1 MTARS
6 GLIVTGGSRGIG
18 AATARLAARQGYKVC
33 LSYVRDAAAAAA
45 VVADIEASGGTAI
58 AVQADVGSEADVAT
72 LFQTAEAELGPLCA
86 LINNAGVTGPI
97 GAFPDA
103 ETAAFRSVFDT
114 NVLGSLYCARE
125 AVRRFLPQGRGV
137 IVNLSSVAATTGA
150 PGEYVPYAASKAAID
165 AFTLGLAR
173 EVANHGIR
181 VNAVAPG
188 STLTDIHAAA
198 GEPDRPARVRTRI
211 PMQRLAEPDEI
222 ARAIVWLLSDD
233 ASYVTGAVLRVA
245 GGF

>member
-1 MTARS
+1 MPS

-18 AATARLAARQGYKVC
+18 AATARLAARRGFRVC
-33 LSYVRDAAAAAA
+33 VNYTRDAAAADA
-45 VVADIEASGGTAI
+45 VVAAIRAAGGTAV
-58 AVQADVGSEADVAT
+58 AVRADVAAEADVRR
-72 LFQTAEAELGPLCA
+72 LFDAAEAEIGPVDA
-86 LINNAGVTGPI
+86 LVNNAGTTGPI
-97 GAFPDA
+97 GRFEDVST
-103 ETAAFRSVFDT
+103 ETLRR
-114 NVLGSLYCARE
+114 VLDVNLLGTMVCARE
-125 AVRRFLPQGRGV
+125 AVRRFAGRGGT

-150 PGEYVPYAASKAAID
+150 PGEYVHYAASKAAVD

-173 EVANHGIR
+173 ETAGSGIR

-198 GEPDRPARVRTRI
+198 GEPDRPARVRGRI
-211 PMQRLAEPDEI
+211 PMQRLAEPEEI
-222 ARAIVWLLSDD
+222 AEAVVWLLSDA